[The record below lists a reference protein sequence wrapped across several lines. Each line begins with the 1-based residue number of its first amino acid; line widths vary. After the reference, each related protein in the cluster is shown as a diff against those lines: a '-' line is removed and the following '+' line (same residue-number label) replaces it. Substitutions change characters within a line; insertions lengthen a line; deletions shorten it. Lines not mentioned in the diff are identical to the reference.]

1 MNKMIIDK
9 ENITIKDDVIKL
21 ELNTNKITM
30 DIEGKV
36 IINEL
41 STKEENIELTI
52 NLKPNSSLI
61 YNRFKIDYNSNI
73 NINLIQQENSNLNFN
88 YSSIVKNKINIK
100 INSILNGDNNN
111 TNINIK
117 SVTEDKGKCIISS
130 SADIKP
136 NIKENNLLESIKVLL
151 LNDEESVVIPN
162 LLVSSNEVEVNHAA
176 TLSGIDKEYL
186 FYLNSKGISSQNA
199 INLIKKGYLLNNLQI
214 EDDIKEEILNMI

>member
-36 IINEL
+36 IINEV

-186 FYLNSKGISSQNA
+186 FYLNSKGISNQNA